1 MLLTQQLCGIL
12 CGGSAIWGQYLLFVA
27 SSYNKEV
34 YFIIWWANF
43 HFVFKPPAATIISIL
58 SVAFSVIYS
67 EWNLAKSPLLSD
79 IGRTFFKFFARGT
92 LPPSMTFLIGLNA
105 FVCRF
110 LVSDWL
116 CLLRTCQKT
125 HRFADKPSEPARE
138 PICSACFFATF
149 CYVIQVIKRWS
160 LVNVDGNVKI
170 QFSLIFS
177 FTFNLSLTNSQLSLS
192 IFQGI

>member
-12 CGGSAIWGQYLLFVA
+12 RGGSAIWGQYILFVA

-43 HFVFKPPAATIISIL
+43 HFVFKPPAAISIL
-58 SVAFSVIYS
+58 SVALSVIYS
-67 EWNLAKSPLLSD
+67 EWNLAKSPLLSG
-79 IGRTFFKFFARGT
+79 IGRKFFKFFPRGT

-105 FVCRF
+105 FACRF
-110 LVSDWL
+110 LVSYWL
-116 CLLRTCQKT
+116 CLLCICQKT

-149 CYVIQVIKRWS
+149 CYVIQVIERWS

-192 IFQGI
+192 IF

>member
-43 HFVFKPPAATIISIL
+43 HFVFKPPAAIIISIL

-67 EWNLAKSPLLSD
+67 EWNLAKSPLLSR
-79 IGRTFFKFFARGT
+79 IGRKFFKFFARGA
-92 LPPSMTFLIGLNA
+92 LPPSMTFLTGLNA

-116 CLLRTCQKT
+116 SLLCICQKP
-125 HRFADKPSEPARE
+125 HRFADKLSEPARE
-138 PICSACFFATF
+138 PVCSACFATF
-149 CYVIQVIKRWS
+149 CYFIQVIKQWN
-160 LVNVDGNVKI
+160 LVNVDDNVKI

-192 IFQGI
+192 IF

>member
-67 EWNLAKSPLLSD
+67 EWNLAKSPLSSG
-79 IGRTFFKFFARGT
+79 IGRKFFQFFGRGT
-92 LPPSMTFLIGLNA
+92 PPPSMSFPIGLNV

-110 LVSDWL
+110 LVSYWL
-116 CLLRTCQKT
+116 SLGLFLSNWKP
-125 HRFADKPSEPARE
+125 HRFADKLSEPARE
-138 PICSACFFATF
+138 PLLFSLF
-149 CYVIQVIKRWS
+149 CYILLLHTSDKT
-160 LVNVDGNVKI
+160 L
-170 QFSLIFS
+170 
-177 FTFNLSLTNSQLSLS
+177 
-192 IFQGI
+192 

>member
-67 EWNLAKSPLLSD
+67 EWNLAKSPLLSG
-79 IGRTFFKFFARGT
+79 IGRKFFKFFARGT
-92 LPPSMTFLIGLNA
+92 LPPSMTFLTGLNA

-110 LVSDWL
+110 LVSDWVFSVSVKNHTD
-116 CLLRTCQKT
+116 LLISWASLLESLFVQ
-125 HRFADKPSEPARE
+125 PALLH
-138 PICSACFFATF
+138 FATS
-149 CYVIQVIKRWS
+149 YKW
-160 LVNVDGNVKI
+160 
-170 QFSLIFS
+170 
-177 FTFNLSLTNSQLSLS
+177 
-192 IFQGI
+192 

>member
-43 HFVFKPPAATIISIL
+43 HFVFKPPAAIIISIL

-67 EWNLAKSPLLSD
+67 EWNLAKSPLLSG
-79 IGRTFFKFFARGT
+79 IGRKFFKFFARGA
-92 LPPSMTFLIGLNA
+92 LPPSMTFLTGLNA

-116 CLLRTCQKT
+116 SLLFICQKP
-125 HRFADKPSEPARE
+125 HRFADKLSEAARE
-138 PICSACFFATF
+138 PICSACLPTF
-149 CYVIQVIKRWS
+149 CYFIQVIKRWS

-192 IFQGI
+192 IF